1 MRSNRLTITLL
12 AAAVAVA
19 PAAAVAQPDDGDE
32 VDDAAAAAARAD
44 RSATVT
50 VGSSQYLRMG
60 KQVSRVA
67 VADGEV
73 AQVTAFDPDQL
84 LISGLRPG
92 RTTATVWVGGEA
104 KVIAVEVTWPIDE
117 MRAALRKALPTGDG
131 LDVAAAGQAV
141 ILTGQVR
148 SAEDVERAEQIVTG
162 IAAGAYDAGTPTVV
176 NAMTIAGAQQVQ
188 LEVAFAEVS
197 RSSLREIGFNF
208 WSKDYF
214 AGKGAGYAGGM
225 LSPGTDLNG
234 LSPETGGNPDL
245 GNLNSEDAG
254 FGSDG
259 TPLGGAVPL
268 VSAPLSGAFGFV
280 FSSTLG
286 GFPFSAALSLLSS
299 KGYARTL
306 AEPTLVAM
314 SGKSASFLAGGEFPV
329 PLPQTLGQI
338 GVEYR
343 KFGIQL
349 VFTPTVSG
357 DEITLDLGVTVSD
370 IDPSIGIRLASTQ
383 VPGLRERHSQTT
395 VRLVDG
401 QSFVVA
407 GLISD
412 EVRST
417 VDKVPVLG
425 DLPVLGTLF
434 RSSAY
439 RRQETELLVV
449 VTAHLVQPLDERPLL
464 PGETTTVD
472 PGDLELFLL
481 GRHESLSGGDSRP
494 RAKNKAR
501 KEDAPVG
508 ALGFK
513 R

>member
-1 MRSNRLTITLL
+1 MRSKLALVLAL
-12 AAAVAVA
+12 AAASTVVHTVASAQDA
-19 PAAAVAQPDDGDE
+19 P
-32 VDDAAAAAARAD
+32 DAGPKAD
-44 RSATVT
+44 RTVIVT
-50 VGSSQYLRMG
+50 VGSSSYVRMG

-67 VADGEV
+67 VGDAHV
-73 AQVTAFDPDQL
+73 ASVTAFDPDQL

-104 KVIAVEVTWPIDE
+104 KVVAIDVGWPVNE
-117 MRAALRKALPTGDG
+117 MRDALRRALPTGKG
-131 LDVAAAGQAV
+131 LEVSHAGRAI
-141 ILTGQVR
+141 ILSGELA
-148 SAEDVERAEQIVTG
+148 SAEDLERAEKIVGG
-162 IAAGAYDAGTPTVV
+162 IAAGVYEGGEPTIV
-176 NAMTIAGAQQVQ
+176 NALTIAGAQQVQ
-188 LEVAFAEVS
+188 LEVSFAEVS

-208 WSKDYF
+208 FSKKNYS
-214 AGKGAGYAGGM
+214 GKGTGFSGGM
-225 LSPGTDLNG
+225 LSPGTDLNN
-234 LSPETGGNPDL
+234 LSPDPSNGAI
-245 GNLNSEDAG
+245 GNLNHDAAG
-254 FGSDG
+254 
-259 TPLGGAVPL
+259 
-268 VSAPLSGAFGFV
+268 APLIQGPISGAFGFV

-329 PLPQTLGQI
+329 PLPQSLGQL

-349 VFTPTVSG
+349 VMTPTVSG
-357 DEITLDLGVTVSD
+357 NNITLDLGVTVSD
-370 IDPSIGIRLASTQ
+370 IDQSIGIRLASTQ
-383 VPGLRERHSQTT
+383 VPGLRERHSETT

-401 QSFVVA
+401 QSFVIA

-417 VDKVPVLG
+417 VDKVPLLG

-449 VTAHLVQPLDERPLL
+449 VTAHTVQPLDSKPAL
-464 PGETTTVD
+464 PGEKTLVD
-472 PGDLELFLL
+472 PGDLELFFL
-481 GRHESLSGGDSRP
+481 GRAESKRGGSP
-494 RAKNKAR
+494 A
-501 KEDAPVG
+501 G
-508 ALGFK
+508 AVGFK